1 MKKARRGR
9 RDVTTKINSTHGRRR
24 EWEFYRYPETNRGER
39 ERERVVFPWK
49 IQNRGVALFLTNTR
63 RKSEKGT
70 PPILAHWNIVSVYKG
85 GSIYIYIH
93 RGALTCSPPG
103 GSTNVVNRY
112 WYWRVIFARR
122 RRFPRLYQA
131 WPNASGLL
139 YHGQTIA
146 ILFAVAKDVKMDI
159 KMRAIEGER
168 VLAIDRKFFHGWCT
182 CPAVDYRGMGGR
194 ERKFGNEFLI
204 VSIVRNSPF
213 ICLAWKLLPWDET
226 KVCFYLLPFK
236 SRIWRAFGLEIMEI
250 WFFICIYKML
260 LNFTIFCVIF
270 FFL

>member
-1 MKKARRGR
+1 MRILSISRNESRKERGLFFHEKYK
-9 RDVTTKINSTHGRRR
+9 TEEWLCSWQTHG
-24 EWEFYRYPETNRGER
+24 
-39 ERERVVFPWK
+39 ERVRKERHLYSRTGISYPYIK
-49 IQNRGVALFLTNTR
+49 AAL
-63 RKSEKGT
+63 
-70 PPILAHWNIVSVYKG
+70 
-85 GSIYIYIH
+85 YIYIH

-182 CPAVDYRGMGGR
+182 CPRSSIIEGWEGESESLEMNFWSFRSYVIRRLFVWRENCCRGTK
-194 ERKFGNEFLI
+194 RKF
-204 VSIVRNSPF
+204 VF
-213 ICLAWKLLPWDET
+213 IFCRLNHAFDERLDWKL
-226 KVCFYLLPFK
+226 
-236 SRIWRAFGLEIMEI
+236 WRYGFLY
-250 WFFICIYKML
+250 IY
-260 LNFTIFCVIF
+260 IYIRCC
-270 FFL
+270 

>member
-1 MKKARRGR
+1 MKKAGRGR

-63 RKSEKGT
+63 RKERHLYSRTGISYPYIKAA
-70 PPILAHWNIVSVYKG
+70 L
-85 GSIYIYIH
+85 YIYIH

-182 CPAVDYRGMGGR
+182 CPIIEGWDGERGR
-194 ERKFGNEFLI
+194 ERAK
-204 VSIVRNSPF
+204 V
-213 ICLAWKLLPWDET
+213 WKW
-226 KVCFYLLPFK
+226 
-236 SRIWRAFGLEIMEI
+236 
-250 WFFICIYKML
+250 
-260 LNFTIFCVIF
+260 IFDRF
-270 FFL
+270 DRT

>member
-9 RDVTTKINSTHGRRR
+9 RDVTTKINSTHGRR

-182 CPAVDYRGMGGR
+182 CPRSSIIEGWEGESESLEMNFWSFRSYVIRRLFVWRENCCRGTK
-194 ERKFGNEFLI
+194 RKF
-204 VSIVRNSPF
+204 VF
-213 ICLAWKLLPWDET
+213 IFCRLNHAFDERLDWKL
-226 KVCFYLLPFK
+226 
-236 SRIWRAFGLEIMEI
+236 WRYG
-250 WFFICIYKML
+250 
-260 LNFTIFCVIF
+260 
-270 FFL
+270 FLYVYIKCC

>member
-1 MKKARRGR
+1 MRILSISRNESRKERGLFFHEKYK
-9 RDVTTKINSTHGRRR
+9 TEEWLCSWQTHG
-24 EWEFYRYPETNRGER
+24 
-39 ERERVVFPWK
+39 ERV
-49 IQNRGVALFLTNTR
+49 
-63 RKSEKGT
+63 RKERHLYSRIGISYPYIK
-70 PPILAHWNIVSVYKG
+70 AA
-85 GSIYIYIH
+85 IYIYIH
-93 RGALTCSPPG
+93 GGALTCSPPG